1 MCSNNIA
8 SEGLCA
14 IARAMRSNGSL
25 HSVYIWGNKLEEPA
39 CRVSIFVRWP
49 SWRRHFGFRR
59 CVLRI
64 CKWWLKK
71 LTIDRFRKFRFV
83 HLVLYV
89 CFIWSYHYLS
99 SNDMVLPSLFKKKKT
114 QHNPFVVSDK
124 GLTLETLASLSSRW
138 KFDPYILTFL
148 IPNFNVSLPHW
159 RGTTISSETNFSVCT
174 YPCHYFTVSFCR
186 RSKTC

>member
-99 SNDMVLPSLFKKKKT
+99 SNDMVLPSLFKKKNTT
-114 QHNPFVVSDK
+114 Q
-124 GLTLETLASLSSRW
+124 
-138 KFDPYILTFL
+138 
-148 IPNFNVSLPHW
+148 
-159 RGTTISSETNFSVCT
+159 SVCCLWQRANARN
-174 YPCHYFTVSFCR
+174 PSFALVTVEIWSLYINLFNT
-186 RSKTC
+186 KF